1 MGTGRTFS
9 KDPVTRPKKSTRERA
24 RRVRTHAKRLME
36 MGITEE
42 QIKQMNPPDM
52 RALLRK
58 PTKIAAAS

>member
-1 MGTGRTFS
+1 
-9 KDPVTRPKKSTRERA
+9 
-24 RRVRTHAKRLME
+24 ME